1 MEKTP
6 LHVSPPIRLQRVTHR
21 KQSWWKL
28 QFDYYPPLMTLI
40 KAQPGYHW
48 STTLRAW
55 LLPYT
60 QYTETQL
67 LQLLRGYTVVREAS
81 PGVKPG
87 AEKLDAPLPTHLEA
101 LEAFRRWMRSQRY
114 SDNTVKTYSE
124 ALEVYLR
131 YFREVAPADLHAG
144 HLQAFNHDYI
154 LKNRYSH
161 SYQNQVIN
169 AIKLYYGKV
178 LGRQLETDQIE
189 RPRRPQR
196 LPHVLSKQEVK
207 KILLAPTNIKHRCM
221 LAIIYGC
228 GLRRSELLG
237 LKLDDID
244 AERHILWVRGGKGAK
259 DRRVPL
265 SARLIEQIAYYRQAY
280 PTQTWLFEGQ
290 QPGMPYDEQSLQ
302 AVFKRAVQKAG
313 VHQNASLHW
322 LRHSYA
328 THLLETGTDLR
339 YIQVLLGHKSSK
351 TTELYTWVTQPAFD
365 KLKSPLDDLWNE

>member
-6 LHVSPPIRLQRVTHR
+6 LDVSPPIRLQRVTHR

-67 LQLLRGYTVVREAS
+67 LQLLRAYTVMREAS

-87 AEKLDAPLPTHLEA
+87 AEKLDAPLPAHLEA

-131 YFREVAPADLHAG
+131 YFKDLTPDELHAG
-144 HLQAFNHDYI
+144 HLHDFNNDFI
-154 LKNRYSH
+154 LKNGYSH

-169 AIKLYYGKV
+169 AVKLYYGKV
-178 LGRQLETDQIE
+178 LGKKLDAAELE
-189 RPRRPQR
+189 RPRRARR
-196 LPHVLSKQEVK
+196 LPHILSEADVK
-207 KILLAPTNIKHRCM
+207 ALLQRTTNLKHLSMLKIT
-221 LAIIYGC
+221 YGC
-228 GLRRSELLG
+228 GLRCGEVLALRWADVDWARSV
-237 LKLDDID
+237 
-244 AERHILWVRGGKGAK
+244 LWVRGGKGNK
-259 DRRVPL
+259 DRMVPL
-265 SARLIEQIAYYRQAY
+265 PASLQEALKQYRAAY
-280 PTQTWLFEGQ
+280 QTEIYIFEGQ
-290 QPGMPYDEQSLQ
+290 TKGSRYDVRSFQL
-302 AVFKRAVQKAG
+302 VFKQACQRAG
-313 VHQNASLHW
+313 VNPKATLHW

-328 THLLETGTDLR
+328 THLLEQGTDLR
-339 YIQVLLGHKSSK
+339 YIQVLLGHSSSK
-351 TTELYTWVTQPAFD
+351 TTELYTWVTKPAFER
-365 KLKSPLDDLWNE
+365 LKSPIDALGL